1 MSVIRTS
8 RQQNV
13 CPIALLTDLLRHST
27 PAPSSTLRL
36 PTAATT
42 DPRGP

>member
-8 RQQNV
+8 RQQDV
-13 CPIALLTDLLRHST
+13 DPIALLTGLLRHST
-27 PAPSSTLRL
+27 PAPTPMLRL
-36 PTAATT
+36 PDIAA